1 MVTKIA
7 FPNCTDCIMRRNSI
21 FGNLS
26 NAELETLDYMK
37 DASQYRKGQIVFQEG
52 THPKGVYCL
61 FSGKVKVYK
70 LGPGYKEQ
78 IVRLARNGD
87 VVGYRSLLCRDR
99 YRASAAAIEDSVIC
113 SIPREEFFNVLE
125 NNAQLSNNLMKLV
138 SHDLASAEKKMVDM
152 MQKPVSE
159 RMAEGLILLKEM
171 FGLAEDG
178 KTLNIIMTREDI
190 ASFIGTTTETA
201 IRTLSD
207 FNSENIICLYK
218 KEIRIENF
226 SRLLHESH
234 IND

>member
-7 FPNCTDCIMRRNSI
+7 FPSCTNCTMRRNSI
-21 FGNLS
+21 FGNL
-26 NAELETLDYMK
+26 NNTELETLDYMK

-52 THPKGVYCL
+52 THPKGLYCV
-61 FSGKVKVYK
+61 FSGKVKIYK

-87 VVGYRSLLCRDR
+87 VVGYRSLLCKDR

-113 SIPREEFFNVLE
+113 SIPREEFFKVLE
-125 NNAQLSNNLMKLV
+125 DNALLSNNLMKLV
-138 SHDLASAEKKMVDM
+138 SLDLATAEKKMVDM
-152 MQKPVSE
+152 MQKPVRE

-178 KTLNIIMTREDI
+178 KTLNVTMTREDL

-207 FNSENIICLYK
+207 FNSENIICLFK

>member
-1 MVTKIA
+1 MANKIA
-7 FPNCTDCIMRRNSI
+7 LPNCMNCTMRRNSI

-26 NAELETLDYMK
+26 NTELETLDYMK
-37 DASQYRKGQIVFQEG
+37 DASQYKKGQIVFQEG
-52 THPKGVYCL
+52 THPKGVYCM

-113 SIPREEFFNVLE
+113 SIPREEFFKVLE

-138 SHDLASAEKKMVDM
+138 SNDLASAEKKMVDM
-152 MQKPVSE
+152 MQKPVRE

-178 KTLNIIMTREDI
+178 KTLNVIMSREDI

>member
-1 MVTKIA
+1 MVTKIT
-7 FPNCTDCIMRRNSI
+7 FPNCTDCTMRRNSI
-21 FGNLS
+21 FGNL
-26 NAELETLDYMK
+26 NNTELETLDYMK
-37 DASQYRKGQIVFQEG
+37 DASQYKKGQIVFQEG
-52 THPKGVYCL
+52 THPKGVYCM

-113 SIPREEFFNVLE
+113 SIPREEFFKVLE

-138 SHDLASAEKKMVDM
+138 SNDLASAEKKMVDM
-152 MQKPVSE
+152 MQKPVRE

-178 KTLNIIMTREDI
+178 KTLNVTMTREDI